1 MEKIRNLSLKRTLV
15 LYMVL
20 ALTAG
25 FLLSAVIGYGAERLQ
40 KWIWY
45 QYIDE
50 EEYYK
55 AIELGR
61 EMAVLRP
68 AQSEMRRADLWLSE
82 LCDFLQT
89 YGVLCCAI
97 AGSVLAV
104 GMFYRN
110 KLSRPIS
117 ELRRASRRIGE
128 NDLDF
133 RMEYGNRDEMGQ
145 LCLQF
150 ERMRSQLAENNRRM
164 WRMVEEEKALRAAIA
179 HDIRSPLTIL
189 RGYQEMLLEFVP
201 EGAMSGPEIM
211 EMLREGMGQI
221 ERMNRFI
228 ETMRKLSSF
237 EERKLLY
244 RETSL
249 ETLAESIRKNAGLM
263 GQDMGKVCTV
273 AVRPRGGPGQP
284 AGQDLGERDGTDSR
298 SGARRL
304 LLDEELI
311 LEVVENLL
319 SNALRYAKTEVWVR
333 LAQAGDAL
341 EIVVADDGAGFV
353 ADAEEV
359 TKPFY
364 HTNPQDDLKHF
375 GLGMYICRVYCE
387 RHGGRLLVEN
397 RPQGGGAVKAVFHSG
412 TEEEK

>member
-25 FLLSAVIGYGAERLQ
+25 FLLSAVIAFGAEKIQRR
-40 KWIWY
+40 IWY
-45 QYIDE
+45 RYIDE

-55 AIELGR
+55 AIEQGW

-68 AQSEMRRADLWLSE
+68 DQGEMRRGDLWASE
-82 LCDFLQT
+82 LCDFLET
-89 YGVLCCAI
+89 YGVLCCAVG
-97 AGSVLAV
+97 GSILAV

-117 ELRRASRRIGE
+117 QLRQASQRIGE

-133 RMEYGNRDEMGQ
+133 RMEYRNGDEMGQ

-150 ERMRSQLAENNRRM
+150 ERMRGQLEENNRRM

-201 EGAMSGPEIM
+201 EGAMGGPEMM

-221 ERMNRFI
+221 QRMNRFI

-237 EERKLLY
+237 EERELVY
-244 RETSL
+244 RETDL
-249 ETLAESIRKNAGLM
+249 ETLAESIRKNARLM
-263 GQDMGKVCTV
+263 SQDTGKACEVDVLSRGEPGPWSGQ
-273 AVRPRGGPGQP
+273 RREP
-284 AGQDLGERDGTDSR
+284 DLTDRR
-298 SGARRL
+298 SGGQGL

-319 SNALRYAKTEVWVR
+319 SNALRYARTEVRLR
-333 LAQAGDAL
+333 LALAGDSL
-341 EIVVADDGAGFV
+341 EITVTDDGTGFL
-353 ADAEEV
+353 ADGEV
-359 TKPFY
+359 VTRPFY
-364 HTNPQDDLKHF
+364 HANPQDDLKHF

-397 RPQGGGAVKAVFHSG
+397 RPQGGGAVKAVFCSG
-412 TEEEK
+412 TEE